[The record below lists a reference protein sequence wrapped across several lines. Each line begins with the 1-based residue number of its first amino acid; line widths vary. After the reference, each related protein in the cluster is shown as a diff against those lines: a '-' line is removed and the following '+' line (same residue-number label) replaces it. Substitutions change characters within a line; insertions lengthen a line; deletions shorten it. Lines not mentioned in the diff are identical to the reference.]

1 MSTHRSTRAALVA
14 MVVAVPIAVAVAG
27 CANEISGTPV
37 AAPGQAGKGLAPAD
51 LLSTTCRQF
60 LTMDDATRR
69 EVITAIGQDGNKFI
83 SGNPEIWVGVAGA
96 LCSFVDPSA
105 PVKDIIMGEG
115 MR

>member
-1 MSTHRSTRAALVA
+1 MSTHRRTRAALVA
-14 MVVAVPIAVAVAG
+14 MVTAVVMSVAVAG

-37 AAPGQAGKGLAPAD
+37 AAPGEAGKGLAPAD

-60 LTMDDATRR
+60 LTMDDPTRR